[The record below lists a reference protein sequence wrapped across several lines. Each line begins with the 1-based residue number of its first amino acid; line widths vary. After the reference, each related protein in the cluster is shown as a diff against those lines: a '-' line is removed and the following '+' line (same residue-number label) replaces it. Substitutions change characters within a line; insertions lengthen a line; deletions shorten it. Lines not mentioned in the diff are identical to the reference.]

1 MNCLI
6 GISRYGSLIKEERNM
21 NNSTYETY
29 FHDPNYKVDIVEFIG
44 HNPQVCDAH

>member
-1 MNCLI
+1 
-6 GISRYGSLIKEERNM
+6 M